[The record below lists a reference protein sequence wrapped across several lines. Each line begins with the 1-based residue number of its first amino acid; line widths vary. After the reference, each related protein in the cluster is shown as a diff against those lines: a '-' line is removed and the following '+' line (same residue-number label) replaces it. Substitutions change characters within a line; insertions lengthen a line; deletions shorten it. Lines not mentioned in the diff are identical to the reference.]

1 MLYFIKYAV
10 CKITLS
16 HKRQNSFQ
24 YQNYDLLKW
33 AQEVDNYNEAG
44 LVKNKKKQISLCGF
58 YSIAMMMNGT
68 QLRFMFW

>member
-1 MLYFIKYAV
+1 MLFVKLLCLIKDKIV
-10 CKITLS
+10 SNIKITIY
-16 HKRQNSFQ
+16 KV
-24 YQNYDLLKW
+24 LKW

>member
-1 MLYFIKYAV
+1 MLFVKLLCLIKD
-10 CKITLS
+10 KIVS
-16 HKRQNSFQ
+16 NIKINS
-24 YQNYDLLKW
+24 YKVLKW